1 MVAFVRKNIVVCTVT
16 FTATDGTV
24 TQPSAA
30 NLVLSYKNQAGA
42 VQSSNLPMAYSPIT
56 GAWSVD
62 WDSSATGN
70 GTVFWMAYGYGL
82 LQASAEGSF
91 DVQANAAN
99 TI

>member
-16 FTATDGTV
+16 FTALDGTML
-24 TQPSAA
+24 QPSSA

-42 VQSSNLPMAYSPIT
+42 VQSANLPMIYNSVT
-56 GAWSVD
+56 GAWSVN
-62 WDSSATGN
+62 WYSSATGC

-82 LQASAEGSF
+82 LQAAAEGSF